1 MRVSKE
7 RETETHA
14 VLRFEVQDTGIG
26 IPPDAQTRLFQ
37 PFNQADGSFTRKY
50 GGTGL
55 GLAIAKQLVAM
66 MQGQIGVQ
74 SHPGKGS
81 TFWFTAQL
89 EKQANAVKAP
99 ERSFAEV
106 SHSRRSWWM
115 TMLLIAKFCADKF
128 LPGECRRIAR
138 LVALKP

>member
-1 MRVSKE
+1 MRQILTNLIGNAIKFTETGEVVVRVSKE

-26 IPPDAQTRLFQ
+26 ISSEAQAQLFQ

-74 SHPGKGS
+74 SQPGKGS

-89 EKQANAVKAP
+89 EKQASAVKAP
-99 ERSFAEV
+99 ETIL
-106 SHSRRSWWM
+106 SRF
-115 TMLLIAKFCADKF
+115 IQF
-128 LPGECRRIAR
+128 PGAR
-138 LVALKP
+138 GR